1 MRGGRH
7 DYHEDSDVDH
17 EQNDSHHGDS
27 NVDHEEGDDH
37 PEDCDADR
45 NENGRHCDKYNLCG
59 RIKVGGGE
67 FQPLLSPPAQVGL
80 SGHGSSKF

>member
-7 DYHEDSDVDH
+7 DYHEDGDVDH
-17 EQNDSHHGDS
+17 RDGD
-27 NVDHEEGDDH
+27 VDHEEGDDH
-37 PEDCDADR
+37 PEDGDADR
-45 NENGRHCDKYNLCG
+45 NENGRYCDKYNLCW

-80 SGHGSSKF
+80 SGHESSKF